1 MDNWNDKNTWG
12 QSEIHIDQLTGEID
26 QILHKIIN
34 GLEDLGIA
42 YGIIREFSNNPEEPP
57 TWTISIEE
65 SKTVL
70 TLDILFQY
78 MRQHRNIKDALTRF
92 MHDHFPYFT

>member
-1 MDNWNDKNTWG
+1 MDNWNDKNTWE

-42 YGIIREFSNNPEEPP
+42 YGIIREFSYNSEEPP

-78 MRQHRNIKDALTRF
+78 MSLHRNIEDALTHF

>member
-1 MDNWNDKNTWG
+1 MDNWNDENTWE

-34 GLEDLGIA
+34 ELGELGIA
-42 YGIIREFSNNPEEPP
+42 YGIIREFSYAPEEPP
-57 TWTISIEE
+57 TWTISIED

-78 MRQHRNIKDALTRF
+78 MSQHRNIRDALTHF